1 MVRDLFQSAGGYDI
15 FGVISTVI
23 FLVFFFMVILYAFS
37 LKKKDMDEFSR
48 LPLDKQDSNSDEV
61 KDI

>member
-1 MVRDLFQSAGGYDI
+1 MIRDLFNSAGGYDI

-23 FLVFFFMVILYAFS
+23 FLVFFVMVVLYAFS

-48 LPLDKQDSNSDEV
+48 LPLDNHENNSDEI